1 MGCWLPCTRQGLLD
15 AVRGYL
21 VAVRDYLVLVLGLG
35 ASCGVDFLV
44 HIWDYWQGWL
54 GTRRAE
60 SCCSPTDLEFF
71 PASVPEQG
79 DEMTVPGRLLACHVG
94 AGIGKTTRTKW
105 LVRPFILRLGG
116 GWWQGVDN
124 FLVLHNLVIWL
135 SITETV
141 HSFLLRLVQRNDYA
155 R

>member
-1 MGCWLPCTRQGLLD
+1 M
-15 AVRGYL
+15 
-21 VAVRDYLVLVLGLG
+21 VAVRDYLVLVFGLG

-94 AGIGKTTRTKW
+94 AGIGKTTMTKD
-105 LVRPFILRLGG
+105 LFVRLFS
-116 GWWQGVDN
+116 GWEGDDDKGWTI
-124 FLVLHNLVIWL
+124 FLFYTIW
-135 SITETV
+135 
-141 HSFLLRLVQRNDYA
+141 
-155 R
+155 